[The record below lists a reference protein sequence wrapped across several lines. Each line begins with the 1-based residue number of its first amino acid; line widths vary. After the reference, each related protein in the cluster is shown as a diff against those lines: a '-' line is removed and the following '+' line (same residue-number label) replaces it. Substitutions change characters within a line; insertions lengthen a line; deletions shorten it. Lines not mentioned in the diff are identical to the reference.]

1 MAGEQMR
8 RLALTLTFAL
18 LACALSA
25 PAAHARTYMARC
37 VGPFKSGPMC
47 HFWTARAVSIND
59 GDTIGVR
66 IDGQHRVWQIRF
78 IGVQAME
85 LHHYDPKHRS
95 GQCNSVEAADR
106 VQQLV
111 RQSHNRVLLS
121 SQHPGTRF
129 TYRLGRYISVRVN
142 GRWQDLGAIEMAEGH
157 TLWMSDERETAW
169 NNVYNQLGQQAE
181 QKHIGLWDPTH
192 CGAGPD
198 QNAPLKVWVNWD
210 PHGVDQADV
219 NNEWVKIQ
227 NLGSSAVPLG
237 RWWMRDSGLRRLTFP
252 RGTVLR
258 PGATITVHDGHG
270 ARSSD
275 EFFWGL
281 GVPVFQNIGDGAYL
295 FDPQGDLRAYM
306 VYPCVVACT
315 DPNQGAL
322 KVSAQLRGHQYVLI
336 ENVSSHPVN
345 LYGYELRA
353 PGWPYD
359 FGPNSV
365 LQPGQTMRV
374 DLDGATAQ
382 DSALD
387 RHWGTPYPFLHP
399 RGDTIRVQTFNDIT
413 IGCAAWG
420 GASC

>member
-8 RLALTLTFAL
+8 RLCLTFLFAIC
-18 LACALSA
+18 ACALCTQ
-25 PAAHARTYMARC
+25 PAHARTWTARC
-37 VGPFKSGPMC
+37 VGPFKSGPRC

-66 IDGQHRVWQIRF
+66 IDGQRRVWQVRF
-78 IGVQAME
+78 IGLQAME
-85 LHHYDPKHRS
+85 LHHYDPRHRS
-95 GQCNSVEAADR
+95 GQCNSVEAANR

-129 TYRLGRYISVRVN
+129 TYRLGRYISVRVH
-142 GRWQDLGAIEMAEGH
+142 GTWQDLGAIEMSEGH
-157 TLWMSDERETAW
+157 TLWMSDEREKAW
-169 NNVYNQLGQQAE
+169 NNVYNTLGQQAA
-181 QKHIGLWDPTH
+181 QQHIGLWDPTQ

-198 QNAPLKVWVNWD
+198 QSVPLKVWVNWD
-210 PHGVDQADV
+210 PHGVDQADI
-219 NNEWVKIQ
+219 NNEWVKVE
-227 NLGSSAVPLG
+227 NLGTSAVQLG
-237 RWWMRDSGLRRLTFP
+237 RWWVRDSGLRRFTFP
-252 RGTVLR
+252 RGTVLP
-258 PGATITVHDGHG
+258 PGGTVTVHDGGGH
-270 ARSSD
+270 RSSD
-275 EFFWGL
+275 DFFWNVGA
-281 GVPVFQNIGDGAYL
+281 PIFQNIGDGAYL
-295 FDPQGDLRAYM
+295 FDPQGDLRGYL

-322 KVSAQLRGHQYVLI
+322 RVSAQLRGHQYVLI
-336 ENVSSHPVN
+336 QNVSGHALS

-374 DLDGATAQ
+374 DLDGATAR

-399 RGDTIRVQTFNDIT
+399 RGDVVRVQTFNDIT
-413 IGCAAWG
+413 VGCAAWG